1 MKSQLPALIMLL
13 SEFRKPSGAG
23 DTSRGHDIQPGWS
36 FGIEPTP
43 AVGEADVPDSAGAA
57 SVYGSAAPHEAGGL
71 TPRISRGAPDAPWA
85 RSKKK
90 RFG

>member
-1 MKSQLPALIMLL
+1 MKLQLPALIMLL
-13 SEFRKPSGAG
+13 SEFRKPIRAG
-23 DTSRGHDIQPGWS
+23 GCSPGRDVSPSWR

-43 AVGEADVPDSAGAA
+43 AAGEGGVPDSTGAR
-57 SVYGSAAPHEAGGL
+57 SVYGTAPPHEAGGL
-71 TPRISRGAPDAPWA
+71 TPRISRDAPWA

>member
-1 MKSQLPALIMLL
+1 MKFQLPALIMLL
-13 SEFRKPSGAG
+13 SEFRKPIRTGGCSPE
-23 DTSRGHDIQPGWS
+23 RDISPSWR

-43 AVGEADVPDSAGAA
+43 AAGEAGVPDSTGAT
-57 SVYGSAAPHEAGGL
+57 SVYGTAPPHEACSL
-71 TPRISRGAPDAPWA
+71 TPPISRDAPWT

>member
-13 SEFRKPSGAG
+13 SEFRKPIRAG
-23 DTSRGHDIQPGWS
+23 GCSRGRDTSPSWR

-43 AVGEADVPDSAGAA
+43 AADEAGVPDSTGAT
-57 SVYGSAAPHEAGGL
+57 SVCGSAPPHEAGGF
-71 TPRISRGAPDAPWA
+71 TPRISRDAPWA

>member
-13 SEFRKPSGAG
+13 SEFRKPIRAG
-23 DTSRGHDIQPGWS
+23 DSSRGRDISPSWS

-43 AVGEADVPDSAGAA
+43 ATGEAGVPDSTGA
-57 SVYGSAAPHEAGGL
+57 SLYGTAPPHEAGGL
-71 TPRISRGAPDAPWA
+71 TPRISRDAPWA

>member
-13 SEFRKPSGAG
+13 SEFRKPIRAG
-23 DTSRGHDIQPGWS
+23 DSSRGRDIQPGWS
-36 FGIEPTP
+36 FGIEPTS
-43 AVGEADVPDSAGAA
+43 AVGEAGVPDPAGAT
-57 SVYGSAAPHEAGGL
+57 SVYGSAPPHEAGGL
-71 TPRISRGAPDAPWA
+71 TPPISRDAPWA